1 MAKLNEPATPGKA
14 RRNMS
19 LYLFDVS
26 NIFYRSFYGN
36 DRLSTSYG
44 LPTQG
49 LYGFLRTISAI
60 VREQKPEHVAFVME
74 GHGESPRKAIEPL
87 YKANRSEPPEDLIT
101 QLKML
106 PELMYVMGYPTF
118 SYPGYEADDTIATLA
133 NEAVKRLFDVVIVS
147 SDKDFNQ
154 LICPGIRKLD
164 VAKNTMVDEQEVVLR
179 YGIAPSQFLDYL
191 SIVGD
196 NADNIKGVKGIGE
209 KGAMELIKTYGSLD
223 GIYQNLNFIK
233 GAKKDKLVASREDVY
248 KARKLISF
256 LEAPLPK
263 ELDFNT
269 WCKYGGPRVEEART
283 LFRKLEFRE
292 LETALIPSNTVNVGG
307 VDIGVRK

>member
-1 MAKLNEPATPGKA
+1 
-14 RRNMS
+14 MS
-19 LYLFDVS
+19 LFLFDVS

-49 LYGFLRTISAI
+49 LYGFVRTVGAI
-60 VREQKPEHVAFVME
+60 MREQRPEHVAFVME
-74 GHGESPRKAIEPL
+74 GHGENPRKAIEPL

-106 PELMYVMGYPTF
+106 PELMYVMGYPVF
-118 SYPGYEADDTIATLA
+118 QYPGYEADDTIATLA
-133 NEAVKRLFDVVIVS
+133 NEEVKRLFDVVIVS

-154 LICPGIRKLD
+154 LICPGIKKLD
-164 VAKNTMVDEQEVVLR
+164 IAKNALIDEQEVALR

-196 NADNIKGVKGIGE
+196 NSDNIKGVKGIGE
-209 KGAMELIKTYGSLD
+209 KGAAELIKTYGSLD

-248 KARKLISF
+248 KAKQLISF
-256 LEAPLPK
+256 LQAPLPQ

-269 WCKYGGPRVEEART
+269 WCKYGGPRIEEARV

-292 LETALIPSNTVNVGG
+292 LEGALIPSTTINVGG